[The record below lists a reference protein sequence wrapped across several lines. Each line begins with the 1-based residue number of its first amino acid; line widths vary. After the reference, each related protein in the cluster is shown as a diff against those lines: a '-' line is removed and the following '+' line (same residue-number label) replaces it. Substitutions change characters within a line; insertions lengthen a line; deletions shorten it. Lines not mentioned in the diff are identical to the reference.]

1 MFFFSNFFFYE
12 QKRIKICVLEII
24 KKTKARFKKSLVK
37 GIKIFLK
44 KKTKI
49 ENIVVNAIKLFAENL
64 LGWVHYVTLF
74 LTFHGQFKLFM
85 L

>member
-1 MFFFSNFFFYE
+1 M
-12 QKRIKICVLEII
+12 ICVLEII

-44 KKTKI
+44 KKKTKI

-64 LGWVHYVTLF
+64 LGWVHYVTPL
-74 LTFHGQFKLFM
+74 
-85 L
+85 